1 MSEQQPY
8 RRESEPTFSKRPEG
22 YHETLEMLKQPNS
35 RPFYD
40 TVLKYAPDTFMNVK
54 EFGKECLKE
63 LKTIPAAN
71 PFDCIADV
79 VHMLDHLVQAG
90 AVESKRVDIR
100 EGHYDR
106 LVGARIEYRRIMKSL
121 DA

>member
-1 MSEQQPY
+1 
-8 RRESEPTFSKRPEG
+8 
-22 YHETLEMLKQPNS
+22 
-35 RPFYD
+35 
-40 TVLKYAPDTFMNVK
+40 MNVK

-100 EGHYDR
+100 EGHHDR